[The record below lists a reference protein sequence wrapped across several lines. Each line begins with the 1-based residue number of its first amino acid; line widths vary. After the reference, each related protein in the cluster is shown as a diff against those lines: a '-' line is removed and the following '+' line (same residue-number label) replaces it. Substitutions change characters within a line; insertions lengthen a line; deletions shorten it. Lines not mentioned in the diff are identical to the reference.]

1 MENERTGWDVLVAGA
16 GPAGSTVAR
25 LLAGEGLSVLLV
37 DRSSFPRN
45 KVCGCCLNGAALNSL
60 EGTGLGGLLPSLGA
74 SRIKE
79 FDLIGY
85 RRRVELPLPGGWVLS
100 RKTLDDALVR
110 EARLAGSRFLQETVA
125 TLGHLEETGW
135 TVELKPRDGASRYET
150 RARVVIC
157 ADGLEGGFL
166 RRHSEYAPAIAPASR
181 IGVGLVADGSGA
193 DLPRGVIRMV
203 VAPEGYVGMVKL
215 EDGSLDVAAALDRS
229 RPSGA
234 SPEVAIRH
242 ILASNGVDS
251 GFKLTWGVRGT
262 PPLTRYRTA
271 IAGPRLFL
279 IGDSTGYVEPFT
291 GEGIAWAM
299 NSALLVVPFVLQSC
313 GIWDPSL
320 ADRWVRVHRREIGR
334 RQAACRVLRAVLSR
348 PRVSRLLL
356 LSLGV
361 TSFWARPFIAG
372 LNRPIVERH

>member
-1 MENERTGWDVLVAGA
+1 MVAGA
-16 GPAGSTVAR
+16 GPAGSMVGR
-25 LLAGEGLSVLLV
+25 LLADEGLSVLLV

-60 EGTGLGGLLPSLGA
+60 ERTGLGELPSRLGA
-74 SRIKE
+74 ARIRA

-85 RRRVELPLPGGWVLS
+85 GRRVGLPLPGGWVLS
-100 RKTLDDALVR
+100 RTTLDDTLIR
-110 EARLAGSRFLQETVA
+110 EACRAGCRFRQETVA
-125 TLGHLEETGW
+125 TLGDSEETGW
-135 TVELKPRDGASRYET
+135 RVELKSRGESSHEEM

-166 RRHSEYAPAIAPASR
+166 RRHAQFTPTIASASR
-181 IGVGLVADGSGA
+181 IGVGCVADGAGV

-229 RPSGA
+229 RPGGM
-234 SPEVAIRH
+234 SPEALIRQV
-242 ILASNGVDS
+242 LASNGVDS
-251 GFKLTWGVRGT
+251 DFNLLWGLRGT
-262 PPLTRYRTA
+262 PPLTRYRPT

-299 NSALLVVPFVLQSC
+299 NSALLAAPLALKSSRD
-313 GIWDPSL
+313 GDPSL
-320 ADRWVRVHRREIGR
+320 AEEWARIHRREIGR
-334 RQAACRVLRAVLSR
+334 RQAACRLLRAVLAR
-348 PRVSRLLL
+348 PWASRLFL